1 MMQLDSLGGFV
12 RTHYCGTVSTQ
23 DLGNEV
29 VLLGWVHRRRDHGGV
44 IFVDLRD
51 REGTVQVVFNPQ
63 LNAQAHQKADSLRS
77 EYVIGVKGTV
87 QPRPEGMQNPK
98 LKTGAV
104 EVVVR
109 ELAVFNR
116 SNVLPFSLEDDTDVD
131 EAIRLRYRYL
141 DLRRPPMQRNF
152 LLRHRTA
159 KITRE
164 YLDSLGFYEI
174 ETPVL
179 TRSTPEGARD
189 YLVPSRVNV
198 GMFYALPQSPQ
209 LFKQLL
215 MVAGLDRYFQIA
227 RCFRDEDLRADRQPE
242 FTQVDMEMSFVTQE
256 GILEIVEGWIFRLF
270 RELLDREPKRPFPRM
285 SYQESME
292 IYGVDN
298 PDVRYDLGMKDL
310 SDLAVQSSFQ
320 IFQSVVEQGGVV
332 KAFRLPGGARLTRR
346 ELDGLDGLMKE
357 WGAGGLLWAKCTASG
372 LQSPVAKYL
381 SEGLVRKIFAR
392 MEAADGDLLLLMA
405 GPRELVNTLLG
416 RLRIEVARDH
426 VSIDSSE
433 YAFVWILDFPLFE
446 RDKEGR
452 ITSKHHPFTAPNPED
467 LERLDTDPEACRSQA
482 YDLVVNGMEIGGGS
496 IRIHQREVQQRVF
509 SVLGISEAEA
519 NEKFEFLLEALCFGA
534 PPHGGIAFGLDRL
547 VMLLAGAR
555 SLREVI
561 AFPKTQKA
569 TCLLTRSPAPVDP
582 EQLRELHIR
591 TVLPKPSGQS

>member
-1 MMQLDSLGGFV
+1 
-12 RTHYCGTVSTQ
+12 
-23 DLGNEV
+23 
-29 VLLGWVHRRRDHGGV
+29 
-44 IFVDLRD
+44 
-51 REGTVQVVFNPQ
+51 
-63 LNAQAHQKADSLRS
+63 
-77 EYVIGVKGTV
+77 
-87 QPRPEGMQNPK
+87 
-98 LKTGAV
+98 
-104 EVVVR
+104 
-109 ELAVFNR
+109 
-116 SNVLPFSLEDDTDVD
+116 
-131 EAIRLRYRYL
+131 
-141 DLRRPPMQRNF
+141 
-152 LLRHRTA
+152 
-159 KITRE
+159 
-164 YLDSLGFYEI
+164 
-174 ETPVL
+174 
-179 TRSTPEGARD
+179 
-189 YLVPSRVNV
+189 
-198 GMFYALPQSPQ
+198 
-209 LFKQLL
+209 
-215 MVAGLDRYFQIA
+215 
-227 RCFRDEDLRADRQPE
+227 
-242 FTQVDMEMSFVTQE
+242 
-256 GILEIVEGWIFRLF
+256 
-270 RELLDREPKRPFPRM
+270 
-285 SYQESME
+285 
-292 IYGVDN
+292 
-298 PDVRYDLGMKDL
+298 
-310 SDLAVQSSFQ
+310 
-320 IFQSVVEQGGVV
+320 
-332 KAFRLPGGARLTRR
+332 
-346 ELDGLDGLMKE
+346 
-357 WGAGGLLWAKCTASG
+357 
-372 LQSPVAKYL
+372 
-381 SEGLVRKIFAR
+381 
-392 MEAADGDLLLLMA
+392 MA

>member
-1 MMQLDSLGGFV
+1 
-12 RTHYCGTVSTQ
+12 
-23 DLGNEV
+23 
-29 VLLGWVHRRRDHGGV
+29 
-44 IFVDLRD
+44 
-51 REGTVQVVFNPQ
+51 
-63 LNAQAHQKADSLRS
+63 
-77 EYVIGVKGTV
+77 
-87 QPRPEGMQNPK
+87 
-98 LKTGAV
+98 
-104 EVVVR
+104 
-109 ELAVFNR
+109 
-116 SNVLPFSLEDDTDVD
+116 
-131 EAIRLRYRYL
+131 
-141 DLRRPPMQRNF
+141 
-152 LLRHRTA
+152 
-159 KITRE
+159 
-164 YLDSLGFYEI
+164 
-174 ETPVL
+174 
-179 TRSTPEGARD
+179 
-189 YLVPSRVNV
+189 
-198 GMFYALPQSPQ
+198 
-209 LFKQLL
+209 
-215 MVAGLDRYFQIA
+215 
-227 RCFRDEDLRADRQPE
+227 
-242 FTQVDMEMSFVTQE
+242 
-256 GILEIVEGWIFRLF
+256 
-270 RELLDREPKRPFPRM
+270 
-285 SYQESME
+285 
-292 IYGVDN
+292 
-298 PDVRYDLGMKDL
+298 
-310 SDLAVQSSFQ
+310 
-320 IFQSVVEQGGVV
+320 
-332 KAFRLPGGARLTRR
+332 
-346 ELDGLDGLMKE
+346 MKE

-381 SEGLVRKIFAR
+381 SEGLVRKIVGR
-392 MEAADGDLLLLMA
+392 MEASDGDLLLLMA